1 MDVFFYDCCCSC
13 FLFYR
18 DVEAEPEPT
27 TEAVA
32 KPDSPVVGRESTL
45 SSVTTVSE
53 PDTSENTEP
62 VPREDIVDLNPEPL
76 QEPGQESPPPSPYVL
91 RNRKLSVESEE
102 SFYDQ
107 PYSSLEEINA
117 GATPSELLGT
127 SSPQAT
133 ESAVNGAETDV
144 ALENQDSPSSTADL
158 ASLLTAQP
166 YGTMDK
172 EDEEAD
178 VMEVKDIETQNTAKD
193 FDEVP
198 DDLLLENPP
207 AEPAQIPNTFLRS
220 DDVDSTLLIF

>member
-1 MDVFFYDCCCSC
+1 MTSVVLVFF
-13 FLFYR
+13 FHR
-18 DVEAEPEPT
+18 DVEAEPELT
-27 TEAVA
+27 TETVA

-45 SSVTTVSE
+45 SSATTVSE
-53 PDTSENTEP
+53 LDSSENTEL

-117 GATPSELLGT
+117 GVTHTESLATSP
-127 SSPQAT
+127 PQAT

-158 ASLLTAQP
+158 ASLLISQP

-178 VMEVKDIETQNTAKD
+178 VMKVKDIETQNTAKD

-198 DDLLLENPP
+198 DDLLLENPA

-220 DDVDSTLLIF
+220 DGVDSTLLIF

>member
-1 MDVFFYDCCCSC
+1 MTVVVLVFFFHS
-13 FLFYR
+13 

-27 TEAVA
+27 TETVA

-45 SSVTTVSE
+45 SSATTVSE

-62 VPREDIVDLNPEPL
+62 VSREDIVDFNPEPL

-117 GATPSELLGT
+117 GATPTEPLAT
-127 SSPQAT
+127 SPPQAT
-133 ESAVNGAETDV
+133 ESAVNGAETDI
-144 ALENQDSPSSTADL
+144 ALEIQDSPSSTADL

-166 YGTMDK
+166 YGTTMDK

-198 DDLLLENPP
+198 DDLLVENPP
-207 AEPAQIPNTFLRS
+207 AEPAQIPNSFLRS
-220 DDVDSTLLIF
+220 DGVDSTLLIF

>member
-1 MDVFFYDCCCSC
+1 MTVVVLVFF
-13 FLFYR
+13 FHR
-18 DVEAEPEPT
+18 DVEAEPELT
-27 TEAVA
+27 TETVA

-45 SSVTTVSE
+45 SSATTVSE
-53 PDTSENTEP
+53 LDSSENTEL

-117 GATPSELLGT
+117 GVTPTEPLGA
-127 SSPQAT
+127 SPPQAT
-133 ESAVNGAETDV
+133 ESAVSEAETDV

-158 ASLLTAQP
+158 ASLLTSQP

-220 DDVDSTLLIF
+220 DGVDSTLLIF